1 MSNDRSFWFALLGTS
16 IISSHCT
23 ALSFIDGTL
32 FPVVGSIIPSLPC
45 LLSNNINNPS
55 IATMMPSP
63 ASLIRGGEEKLPEVE
78 QMGTI
83 SLEELNKYHCKNPDR
98 RLMSLFGVVYDV
110 TSSLKSYGPEG
121 AYKEYAGHDITLA
134 LAKHKTD
141 EKWLDRF
148 VKMEE
153 KWKADAKGWADY
165 FAVKYP
171 VCGKLDKWENEDPD
185 SWPELTE
192 EELKDLEKCVIM

>member
-1 MSNDRSFWFALLGTS
+1 M
-16 IISSHCT
+16 I
-23 ALSFIDGTL
+23 
-32 FPVVGSIIPSLPC
+32 
-45 LLSNNINNPS
+45 
-55 IATMMPSP
+55 PSP
-63 ASLIRGGEEKLPEVE
+63 ASLMKGGDAPLPEVE

-83 SLEELNKYHCKNPDR
+83 TLEELNKYHCNNPDR

-110 TSSLKSYGPEG
+110 TSSLKSYGPDG
-121 AYKEYAGHDITLA
+121 AYKEYAGHDVTLA

-153 KWKADAKGWADY
+153 KWKTDAKGWGDY

-171 VCGKLDKWENEDPD
+171 VCGKLDKWDEDPD
-185 SWPELTE
+185 SWPELSE
-192 EELKDLEKCVIM
+192 EEMKEIDKCVIM